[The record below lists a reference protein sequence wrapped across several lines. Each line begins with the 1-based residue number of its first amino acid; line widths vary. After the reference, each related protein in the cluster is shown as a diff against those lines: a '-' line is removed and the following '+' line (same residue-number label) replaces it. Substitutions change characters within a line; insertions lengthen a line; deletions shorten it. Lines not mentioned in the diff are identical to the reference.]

1 MSDRTPR
8 GTYPGTRKF
17 QRPHLRRFDPGLAAN
32 DPVAP
37 DGPAPRAGEDGLD
50 RRTR

>member
-1 MSDRTPR
+1 MSNRTPR

-17 QRPHLRRFDPGLAAN
+17 QRLHLRRFDAGIAAN

-37 DGPAPRAGEDGLD
+37 GGSGPQAGKDGLD